1 MQKKKRQRVDGVV
14 LLDKPQGITSN
25 AAIQRVK
32 RIFNAEKAGHVGT
45 LDPMATGLLIILVGK
60 ATSAS
65 QYLMSLDKEYE
76 GTVELGKVTNTQ
88 DAEGEVMETRPRF
101 LPLTVKSRLPV
112 WGPLIGAY
120 LLSPVKPMG
129 KQMLISARPN
139 A

>member
-1 MQKKKRQRVDGVV
+1 MLQPNYRYCYAEYFDDYTRVTPWSHSSIADFLRANG
-14 LLDKPQGITSN
+14 
-25 AAIQRVK
+25 
-32 RIFNAEKAGHVGT
+32 
-45 LDPMATGLLIILVGK
+45 
-60 ATSAS
+60 
-65 QYLMSLDKEYE
+65 Y
-76 GTVELGKVTNTQ
+76 
-88 DAEGEVMETRPRF
+88 EVMETRPRF